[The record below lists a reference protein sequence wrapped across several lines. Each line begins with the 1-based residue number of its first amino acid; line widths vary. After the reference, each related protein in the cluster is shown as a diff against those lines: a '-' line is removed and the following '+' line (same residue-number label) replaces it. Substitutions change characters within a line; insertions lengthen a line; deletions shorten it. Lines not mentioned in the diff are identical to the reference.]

1 MKKQLCKLTD
11 NKNQTYG
18 NTQWGKNVTCTSNGK
33 NELCS
38 DGWIHYYDSPLL
50 AVLLNPIH
58 ADFTKPHLW
67 EIKVGGT
74 VKKDCGLKFG
84 TTKVTT
90 ISRMKLPKVTTE
102 QRIIFGILCAMKVYK
117 DNKFLEWGNHW
128 IDGSDRSAGAARAA
142 EAAAGA
148 AAGAAWAAAG
158 AAWAAWAAEAAAG
171 AARAAAGAAWA
182 AGAARAA
189 AGAAR
194 AAAGAEW
201 AAEAAAGAARAADID
216 LHALAL
222 KAISYK

>member
-128 IDGSDRSAGAARAA
+128 IDGSDRSAR
-142 EAAAGA
+142 
-148 AAGAAWAAAG
+148 
-158 AAWAAWAAEAAAG
+158 AAWAAEAAAG